1 MKNLL
6 LFCLLAIGLNVHAQ
20 VAISTD
26 GSDPDSSAMLDIK
39 STDKGVLIPRL
50 TAAARD
56 AIVAPAFGLLIYN
69 TDTGTFW
76 YFANGV
82 WTEISK
88 DCCKLLVDD
97 DGDTRVEVE
106 KNADEDLVRFTLE
119 GTERMTIRPERITL
133 GLANFNT
140 IIGENAGTNNVTG
153 TYNTALGYAALS
165 NAEITIPISGA
176 DNVAIGDQALGS
188 ITSGNNN
195 TAIGGLSLSWLE
207 DGSNN
212 VALGYKSMEANP
224 NSGCIAIGIRA
235 LGSNGYGGNNIG
247 IGASACGEAFGSE
260 NICIGNLSGTETYGS
275 ENISIG
281 RSAGRQNWGGY
292 FNIAIGS
299 DAARLALCDHNIAIG
314 NQAWYNGRGTRS
326 VAIGY
331 QAGYGE
337 EWSSANI
344 NSILIGNQAGYLAFG
359 TDNVL
364 IGNQAGYHVTESANN
379 IAIGTNALYNNG
391 GRASLIAIGESALYN
406 NGTGAVNAC
415 DATNNTAVGS
425 TALYANTTGY
435 ENTALGFHA
444 LNANNTGYGNTAL
457 GSSALQYNVSGNNNT
472 VVGYNAGSGT
482 TFNYSNSTALGY
494 NAQTT
499 ADNQVRLGNNDI
511 TALYCMGARNGAVA
525 DAPLELYVGSTG
537 KIGIITSSARY
548 KENIEDMSGIEW
560 LYRLRPVNYTYRT
573 DKGKVRQYGLIAEE
587 VALVYPGLVRFNGQG
602 EPETVSYSALIS
614 PLLKAVQEQK
624 LLIEALRKEI
634 EQMKDQQ

>member
-50 TAAARD
+50 TAAERD

-140 IIGENAGTNNVTG
+140 IIGENAGANNVTG
-153 TYNTALGYAALS
+153 TYNTALGYAAFS
-165 NAEITIPISGA
+165 TEHAAITTSGE
-176 DNVAIGDQALGS
+176 NSVAVGDYALGS

-195 TAIGGLSLSWLE
+195 TAIGSLAMSWLE
-207 DGSNN
+207 NGSNN
-212 VALGYKSMEANP
+212 VALGYRSMERNT
-224 NSGCIAIGIRA
+224 NSGCIAIGIGA
-235 LGSNGYGGNNIG
+235 LSQDGFGGNNIG
-247 IGASACGEAFGSE
+247 IGANACSEAFGTD
-260 NICIGNLSGTETYGS
+260 NICIGNGSGYESYGS

-281 RSAGRQNWGGY
+281 RMAGCQNWGGEW
-292 FNIAIGS
+292 NIAIGT
-299 DAARLALCDHNIAIG
+299 DAARHAICDENIAIG
-314 NQAWYNGRGTRS
+314 NQAWYEGWGGGNVVIGQKAGFGNSSGT
-326 VAIGY
+326 
-331 QAGYGE
+331 
-337 EWSSANI
+337 NL
-344 NSILIGNQAGYLAFG
+344 NSILIGTEAGYLAFG

-364 IGNQAGYHVTESANN
+364 IGNQAGYHITESVNN
-379 IAIGTNALYNNG
+379 IAIGKNALYNNG

-406 NGTGAVNAC
+406 NGTGAVNAY

-624 LLIEALRKEI
+624 LLIDALRKEI